1 MNNTTTFMGQYQKH
15 VKDLET
21 EGGHGKEVDGD
32 QLRDVILQKGAP
44 GLRGRLAAAHHVFAH
59 AALSDIDTK
68 LEQLPVD
75 AGCTPNRILPAH
87 PADQISDLARN
98 DGSSRLAMPDLPGPE
113 KAEASTMPDKDRL
126 GLNDGQRRAPVAPDA
141 GQTDPQQAV
150 RWGQLRAFSRGA
162 LENADL
168 VAQSQVLQL
177 QGRARTNDRGQSG
190 KECRERNEHRKREL

>member
-1 MNNTTTFMGQYQKH
+1 MTSATNKPSRSIQSATFEISDAMVR
-15 VKDLET
+15 VKCLVCQARMSASNKFNR
-21 EGGHGKEVDGD
+21 GSKP
-32 QLRDVILQKGAP
+32 KGRTCP
-44 GLRGRLAAAHHVFAH
+44 
-59 AALSDIDTK
+59 S
-68 LEQLPVD
+68 
-75 AGCTPNRILPAH
+75 AH

-162 LENADL
+162 LKDADL

-177 QGRARTNDRGQSG
+177 QGRARTKDRGQSG